1 MWINGRWKCKKG
13 KELMTTAN
21 SFAEIDRHDDFAMW
35 KIPPAPGTNQTEGF
49 VEVQPLTQGEKNNN
63 KRIKIF

>member
-1 MWINGRWKCKKG
+1 MI
-13 KELMTTAN
+13 TAN
-21 SFAEIDRHDDFAMW
+21 SFTEIDRHDDFAMW
-35 KIPPAPGTNQTEGF
+35 EIPPAPGTNQTEGF